1 MEFKQT
7 TLPNGL
13 HIAAEVIPDAAST
26 AVGFFARTGSRDE
39 TAAISGVSHFLE
51 HMMFKGSPTRS
62 ALDVNRQFD
71 EIGAEYNAS
80 TSEELTFYYAAVIPE
95 MADKAIDLWCDLMRP
110 RLDEN
115 DFNME
120 KQVILDEIARYQDM
134 PYFRAYDT
142 AMETFFKGHPLG
154 QSILGSPESIT
165 ALTAEQ
171 MHEYFRQRYSPGNL
185 WFVAAG
191 KMDFDQ
197 VVEWVTER
205 CSQWEPYDV
214 SRELP
219 PVEGNFENVTMVDAT
234 LARTHLVTMSPG
246 VASQSKD
253 RIVGS
258 MAAHIFGG
266 SHNSRLFYA
275 LVEPGLVEQAAFYCR
290 AMDQAG
296 AFMGYLNCD
305 AHRCQQ
311 VQNIYRAEME
321 RFTSEGPTEKELA
334 GAARMYATG
343 MTLSSEMPMGR
354 LSGIA
359 YDLIYR
365 GEYRTI
371 DQVLDEV
378 FAVRPEQIVELLG
391 RVDWARHAVISLGP
405 EEA

>member
-13 HIAAEVIPDAAST
+13 RIAAEVIPDAASA

-39 TAAISGVSHFLE
+39 TAEISGVSHFLE
-51 HMMFKGSPTRS
+51 HMMFKGSDTRS
-62 ALDVNRQFD
+62 ALDVNREFD

-95 MADKAIDLWCDLMRP
+95 MAEKAIDLWCDLMRP
-110 RLDEN
+110 RLDVD

-142 AMETFFKGHPLG
+142 AMESFFKGHPLG

-171 MHEYFRQRYSPGNL
+171 MNDYFRQRYSPGNM

-191 KMDFDQ
+191 KIDFDE
-197 VVEWVTER
+197 VVDWVTQR
-205 CSQWEPYDV
+205 CGQWESYEV
-214 SRELP
+214 ARELP
-219 PVEGNFENVTMVDAT
+219 GVEGNYANVTIADPN
-234 LARTHLVTMSPG
+234 LSRTHMVTMSNG
-246 VASQSKD
+246 VSSQSED

-258 MAAHIFGG
+258 MASYIFGG
-266 SHNSRLFYA
+266 GQNSRLFYA
-275 LVEPGLVEQAAFYCR
+275 LIEPGLAEQAAFYSR
-290 AMDQAG
+290 AMDHAG
-296 AFMGYLNCD
+296 AFMGYFNCD
-305 AHRCQQ
+305 PDRCQQ
-311 VQNIYRAEME
+311 VQDIYLAEIR
-321 RFTSEGPTEKELA
+321 RFMAEGPTEKELS

-343 MTLSSEMPMGR
+343 MTLNSEMPMGR

-365 GEYRTI
+365 NEYRTI
-371 DQVLDEV
+371 DQILDEV
-378 FAVRPEQIVELLG
+378 FAVRPEQILELVN
-391 RVDWARHAVISLGP
+391 RMDWAKHAVVALGP

>member
-13 HIAAEVIPDAAST
+13 RIAAEVIPDAAST
-26 AVGFFARTGSRDE
+26 AVGFFTRTGSRDE

-51 HMMFKGSPTRS
+51 HMMFKGSPTRTG
-62 ALDVNRQFD
+62 LDVNREFD

-95 MADKAIDLWCDLMRP
+95 MGAKAVDIWCDLMRP
-110 RLDEN
+110 RLDVE
-115 DFNME
+115 DFTME

-142 AMETFFKGHPLG
+142 AMETYFKGHPLG

-171 MHEYFRQRYSPGNL
+171 MQEYFRQRYSPDNM

-191 KMDFDQ
+191 KIDFDE
-197 VVEWVTER
+197 VVDWVTER
-205 CSQWEPYDV
+205 CGQWESYDV
-214 SRELP
+214 SRDLP
-219 PVEGNFENVTMVDAT
+219 AAEGNFTDVTLHDAD
-234 LARTHLVTMSPG
+234 LARTHLVTMSSG
-246 VASQSKD
+246 VASQAED
-253 RIVGS
+253 RVVAS
-258 MAAHIFGG
+258 MASYIFGG
-266 SHNSRLFYA
+266 GQNSRLFYA
-275 LVEPGLVEQAAFYCR
+275 LIEPGLAEQAAFYCR

-305 AHRCQQ
+305 PERRQQ
-311 VQNIYRAEME
+311 VQDIYLAEIK
-321 RFTSEGPTEKELA
+321 RFMAEGPTEKELA

-343 MTLSSEMPMGR
+343 MTLNSEMPIGR

-365 GEYRTI
+365 DEYRTI
-371 DQVLDEV
+371 DQILDEV
-378 FAVRPEQIVELLG
+378 FAVRPEQIVELVN
-391 RVDWARHAVISLGP
+391 RVDWSKHAVVALGP